1 MTTAADCEGLLGRHG
16 ARLPDDPDTH
26 PNSFAARGVLRHAGD
41 MAHGTVK
48 FFKPEKGWG
57 AIASPDLTAGCD
69 AWVHFSAI
77 EMDSYRALEAGDQVE
92 FDYEAAQQDSCRFRV
107 TRVRIV

>member
-1 MTTAADCEGLLGRHG
+1 
-16 ARLPDDPDTH
+16 
-26 PNSFAARGVLRHAGD
+26 

-57 AIASPDLTAGCD
+57 AIASPDLPEGCD

-77 EMDSYRALEAGDQVE
+77 EMDGFRALEAGDPVE
-92 FDYEAAQQDSCRFRV
+92 FDHEAAQQDSFRFRV
-107 TRVRIV
+107 TRVRKV